1 MTGKEILAEEF
12 EKATMRNGYRAEQ
25 VDEFLQEVAK
35 YVDSINEKN
44 KDLTYKIQ
52 ILAEK
57 IEDYK
62 KDEESIR
69 DALLGAQKLGSSILN
84 EAKSKA
90 EILTRE
96 SKIAADDVLAQAK
109 SKVDFLTKDSL
120 QKANYEI
127 TSLKKDCEREQKHL
141 DSIKNE
147 VNLFRTTILK
157 QYKNHIDMLQSI
169 PINNNNS
176 NIDNYSQEQKN
187 MQSRNVQKQQ
197 PQPFHQAA
205 AAQNVPAPQETQPAS
220 QVKQDVEDKV
230 KTEVKAEEKN
240 PIKADVK
247 PIASSAAFMKTPVTR
262 SQRTIPEFDDD
273 LNSDVLSIVAKNAA
287 QSTQQVNIKKVNE
300 EKAETIV
307 ESDNDK
313 DFKQDERQQTRE
325 FKRKYVTN
333 ISAEEI
339 DTSKSTKTNVSPA
352 VPYNPPENLS
362 AQKTSFAEKFGE
374 LNFGSNNIK
383 NK

>member
-1 MTGKEILAEEF
+1 MTGKEILEEEF

-25 VDEFLQEVAK
+25 VDAFLQDIAK
-35 YVDSINEKN
+35 YVDSINDKN

-90 EILTRE
+90 EALTRDA
-96 SKIAADDVLAQAK
+96 KVAADDVLTQAK

-141 DSIKNE
+141 DSMKNE
-147 VNLFRTTILK
+147 VSLFRTMILK
-157 QYKNHIDMLQSI
+157 QYKNHIDSLQNI
-169 PINNNNS
+169 PVNTNNNS
-176 NIDNYSQEQKN
+176 DIYSQEQKN
-187 MQSRNVQKQQ
+187 SYTRNAPITPPAAPIGQQ
-197 PQPFHQAA
+197 PK
-205 AAQNVPAPQETQPAS
+205 VEE
-220 QVKQDVEDKV
+220 QVKAQVKPVENESIKSEPKPIVSDSPP
-230 KTEVKAEEKN
+230 VKA
-240 PIKADVK
+240 V
-247 PIASSAAFMKTPVTR
+247 VTR
-262 SQRTIPEFDDD
+262 PQRKIPEFDDD
-273 LNSDVLSIVAKNAA
+273 ISSDVLSIVAKNAA
-287 QSTQQVNIKKVNE
+287 QQVNITNANDENNKTETNNDNETDNGLQRE
-300 EKAETIV
+300 EK
-307 ESDNDK
+307 
-313 DFKQDERQQTRE
+313 QQTRE

-339 DTSKSTKTNVSPA
+339 KPNKTSVTNVSPA
-352 VPYNPPENLS
+352 VPYNPPENQS

-374 LNFGSNNIK
+374 LDFGSNNIK
-383 NK
+383 K